1 MKRICMATVIA
12 TIITNSIAS
21 HVLAAGILGAAT
33 PAFLNL
39 RSGACEYF
47 SRLRV
52 LFSGWIAAAR
62 AHRERRAAIFELS
75 SLTDRELK
83 DIGLYRSTIAHAPGS
98 SERERQA
105 RISDGAPA
113 SPEANRRLR

>member
-21 HVLAAGILGAAT
+21 HVLAAGMLGAAT
-33 PAFLNL
+33 PAFLSL

-83 DIGLYRSTIAHAPGS
+83 DIGLYRSTIAHTLGS
-98 SERERQA
+98 S
-105 RISDGAPA
+105 SA